1 MAKVHSR
8 EIPYLAPRP
17 FEDGSGWYVEAKWVH
32 RATEKLGRFDTYSE
46 ARNWI
51 TLEST
56 SYFVLRE
63 MGSIVKHPEQAPDR
77 SIDQAEAP

>member
-1 MAKVHSR
+1 MATANSER
-8 EIPYLAPRP
+8 PYLAQ
-17 FEDGSGWYVEAKWVH
+17 
-32 RATEKLGRFDTYSE
+32 SE

-63 MGSIVKHPEQAPDR
+63 IELMIKRPEQSP
-77 SIDQAEAP
+77 S

>member
-1 MAKVHSR
+1 MADTHSER
-8 EIPYLAPRP
+8 PYLAPRP
-17 FEDGSGWYVEAKWVH
+17 FDDGSGWYVEAQWINGARETIGH
-32 RATEKLGRFDTYSE
+32 FATYAE

-63 MGSIVKHPEQAPDR
+63 IGSIVKHTRQSP
-77 SIDQAEAP
+77 S

>member
-1 MAKVHSR
+1 MATANSKR
-8 EIPYLAPRP
+8 PYLAVRP
-17 FEDGSGWYVEAKWVH
+17 WKDKSGWYVEAWWINRPLENIGH
-32 RATEKLGRFDTYSE
+32 FATYSE

-63 MGSIVKHPEQAPDR
+63 IGSMIKHRETAD
-77 SIDQAEAP
+77 S

>member
-1 MAKVHSR
+1 VLPIMANAHSER
-8 EIPYLAPRP
+8 PYLAPRP
-17 FEDGSGWYVEAKWVH
+17 FEDGSGWYVEAQWIT
-32 RATEKLGRFDTYSE
+32 RAKEKIGHFATYAE

-63 MGSIVKHPEQAPDR
+63 IGSMVKHPEQ
-77 SIDQAEAP
+77 SSN